1 MENAVLIRGEYY
13 WFSCHATG
21 LIQVVPLAVDRL
33 KAFEHGTIGAEVI
46 PGTFVLVPNIMD
58 HLSGTVEPVP
68 FAIILIPGVGYMLAA
83 TILGIKTPTTV
94 LLLPTSLDLIRY
106 RS

>member
-1 MENAVLIRGEYY
+1 
-13 WFSCHATG
+13 
-21 LIQVVPLAVDRL
+21 
-33 KAFEHGTIGAEVI
+33 
-46 PGTFVLVPNIMD
+46 MD

-83 TILGIKTPTTV
+83 TIPGIKTPTTV